1 MPSSLPPPCELP
13 WDPFPSQGSRG
24 TGRTSWEGTR
34 WGGGWRW
41 CGNPSQVRLST
52 PRDARHPQTQI
63 ATHARGALVA
73 ATQRAPQLK
82 TPCSAAGCMEPSAT
96 AAIDSVEE
104 GPVTQKS
111 TGKKLFLQTK
121 PWAFPGTP
129 IHRRAARLQKGYS
142 FPEVQGFPSFALS
155 GGRESGQGLLV
166 TSGVPGIGSGPVQ
179 PGEARFSRGKKK
191 AWWVWSERGLHFL
204 CLD

>member
-1 MPSSLPPPCELP
+1 MPSSLPSPCEFP
-13 WDPFPSQGSRG
+13 WDPFSSQGSRG
-24 TGRTSWEGTR
+24 TGRTSLEGTR

-41 CGNPSQVRLST
+41 RGNPAQVRLSA

-63 ATHARGALVA
+63 TTHACGALVA

-82 TPCSAAGCMEPSAT
+82 TPCSAAGCMEPSTT
-96 AAIDSVEE
+96 AAIDSVKE

-129 IHRRAARLQKGYS
+129 IRRRAAGLQEGYS

-155 GGRESGQGLLV
+155 EGRESGQGILV

-179 PGEARFSRGKKK
+179 PGKARFSCGKRK
-191 AWWVWSERGLHFL
+191 AWWVWSVQREGGVSFA
-204 CLD
+204 